1 MNAGILIHRA
11 MMFAILVKP
20 QRWCGHMFVTGIKA
34 ATVKG

>member
-20 QRWCGHMFVTGIKA
+20 QGMGGRMFVNAFDG
-34 ATVKG
+34 VRLKG